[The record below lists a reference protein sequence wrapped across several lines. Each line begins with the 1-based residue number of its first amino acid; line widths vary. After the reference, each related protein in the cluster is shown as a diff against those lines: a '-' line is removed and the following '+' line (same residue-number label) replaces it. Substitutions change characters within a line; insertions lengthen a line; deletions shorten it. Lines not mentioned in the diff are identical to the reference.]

1 MHFAPGQDPPA
12 DAFWSLT
19 MYTEDKN
26 LVPNQIDRYA
36 LGDRS
41 KDVKRDSEGGLTIYI
56 QHGSPGEE
64 KESNWLPA
72 PDGPFYLILRMY
84 QPHQEVID
92 ATWAA
97 PPVEKVG

>member
-1 MHFAPGQDPPA
+1 MHFAPGQDPPE

-19 MYTEDKN
+19 IYTEDKN
-26 LVPNQIDRYA
+26 LVRNPIDRYA

-41 KDVKRDSEGGLTIYI
+41 KDVKRDSDGGLNIYI

-72 PDGPFYLILRMY
+72 PEGPFYLVLRMY

-97 PPVEKVG
+97 PRVEKVG

>member
-1 MHFAPGQDPPA
+1 
-12 DAFWSLT
+12 
-19 MYTEDKN
+19 MYANKN

-41 KDVKRDSEGGLTIYI
+41 KDVKRDSDGGLNIYI
-56 QHGSPGEE
+56 QNGSPGEE

-72 PDGPFYLILRMY
+72 PEGPFYLVLRMY
-84 QPHQEVID
+84 QPRQEVID

-97 PPVEKVG
+97 PRVEKVG